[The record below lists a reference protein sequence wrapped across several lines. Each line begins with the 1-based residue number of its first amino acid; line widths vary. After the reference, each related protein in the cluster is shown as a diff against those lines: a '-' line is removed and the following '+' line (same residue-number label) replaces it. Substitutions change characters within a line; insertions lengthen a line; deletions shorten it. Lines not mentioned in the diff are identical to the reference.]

1 LVALT
6 DLPLF
11 PLSAVLFPGGPL
23 TLRIFERRYLDLVR
37 DCARRSCG
45 FGVCLILQGREVGEP
60 AVPAAVGTLAR
71 IIDFYTLPDG
81 LLGITAEGCERFQVT
96 TTRVRDNGLV
106 HGEVRFWADEPS
118 VAVAPEHALL
128 ATILERL
135 IEKAGGPF
143 ANAERSC
150 YDNASWVGFR
160 LAEMLPLEPPE
171 RQELLQLTDP
181 VQRLARLMHYVPRFQ
196 RA

>member
-1 LVALT
+1 MSLT

-23 TLRIFERRYLDLVR
+23 TLRIFEQRYLELVR

-45 FGVCLILQGREVGEP
+45 FGVCLILQGREAGEP

-71 IIDFYTLPDG
+71 ITDFYTTPDG
-81 LLGITAEGCERFQVT
+81 LLGITAEGSERFQVA

-106 HGEVRFWADEPS
+106 HGEVRFWPEEPS
-118 VAVAPEHALL
+118 VPVPPEYGLL

-135 IEKAGGPF
+135 VEKTGVPLAK
-143 ANAERSC
+143 AERAR
-150 YDNASWVGFR
+150 YDDASWVGFR
-160 LAEMLPLEPPE
+160 LAETLPLAEPE
-171 RQELLQLTDP
+171 RQHLLQMTDP
-181 VQRLARLMHYVPRFQ
+181 LQRLGALMHTMPRFQ